1 MKNIKN
7 LVLGRII
14 PLATAGVLCLCTL
27 GCSGRMSTSDTKTV
41 PDVLEQTTSNIDD
54 EVFSLISYTYNDDK
68 TVSLTDALT
77 GLEQSVNRYNLL
89 KDVKFSDKGYDELT
103 EEQQASIDTYTPKD
117 IQDLL
122 NSLESDTLNENEIAD
137 TMQLLYRIKE
147 HDMKL
152 IDEEGLSIVESGY
165 IAAIKSEAC
174 DALSITSD
182 EYKSVRIGKVIDESA
197 PIVSVNQNNEKTG
210 YELQGVYASATNDLY
225 NLQHDMYS
233 GGKELS
239 FSEKL
244 DLIEKGLINI
254 KSVLVSNPEVRT
266 ESFFFTQTDV
276 IDSDVSKSEAH
287 EQIKVR

>member
-41 PDVLEQTTSNIDD
+41 PDVLEQTTSNTDN
-54 EVFSLISYTYNDDK
+54 EVFSSISYSNNNESE
-68 TVSLTDALT
+68 SLVDTLAN
-77 GLEQSVNRYNLL
+77 LEQSINRYNLL

-103 EEQQASIDTYTPKD
+103 EEQQASIDAYTPED
-117 IQDLL
+117 IQELLDL
-122 NSLESDTLNENEIAD
+122 LESDTLNENEIAD

-147 HDMKL
+147 HDTKL

-197 PIVSVNQNNEKTG
+197 PIVSVNQNNEKIG

-225 NLQHDMYS
+225 NLQYDMYS

>member
-41 PDVLEQTTSNIDD
+41 SDVLEQTTSNTDN
-54 EVFSLISYTYNDDK
+54 EVFSSISYSNNNESE
-68 TVSLTDALT
+68 SLVDTLAK
-77 GLEQSVNRYNLL
+77 LEQSVKRYNLL

-103 EEQQASIDTYTPKD
+103 EEQQASIDAYTPED
-117 IQDLL
+117 IQELLDL
-122 NSLESDTLNENEIAD
+122 LESDTLNENEIAD

-147 HDMKL
+147 HDIKL

-182 EYKSVRIGKVIDESA
+182 EYKSVRIEKVIDESA
-197 PIVSVNQNNEKTG
+197 PIVSVNQNNEKIG

-225 NLQHDMYS
+225 NLQYDMYS
-233 GGKELS
+233 GSKELS

>member
-137 TMQLLYRIKE
+137 TMQLLYRIRE
-147 HDMKL
+147 HDINL
-152 IDEEGLSIVESGY
+152 INEEGLSIIEDGY
-165 IAAIKSEAC
+165 LGAIKSEAC
-174 DALSITSD
+174 DALSIPS
-182 EYKSVRIGKVIDESA
+182 EEHERIIVDKYMKDAA
-197 PIVSVNQNNEKTG
+197 PGITVTQDNEKHP
-210 YELQGVYASATNDLY
+210 YDLHGVYSEATQALY
-225 NLQHDMYS
+225 NLQYYMYTEM
-233 GGKELS
+233 KELS

-244 DLIEKGLINI
+244 DLIENGLINI
-254 KSVLVSNPEVRT
+254 KSVLVSNPETRT
-266 ESFFFTQTDV
+266 ESIVFAQINI
-276 IDSDVSKSEAH
+276 IDSDISKSEAH

>member
-1 MKNIKN
+1 MKNIRR

-41 PDVLEQTTSNIDD
+41 PEVLEQTTSNTDN
-54 EVFSLISYTYNDDK
+54 EVLSSISYSNNNESE
-68 TVSLTDALT
+68 SLVDTLAK
-77 GLEQSVNRYNLL
+77 LEQSINRYNLL

-103 EEQQASIDTYTPKD
+103 EEQQASIDAYTPED
-117 IQDLL
+117 IQELLDL
-122 NSLESDTLNENEIAD
+122 LESDTLNENEIAD

-147 HDMKL
+147 HDIKL

-174 DALSITSD
+174 DALSVPSD
-182 EYKSVRIGKVIDESA
+182 EYERVTIARESSGVLPRIK
-197 PIVSVNQNNEKTG
+197 VNQDDEKTS
-210 YELQGVYASATNDLY
+210 YELHGLYGSATQDLY
-225 NLQHDMYS
+225 NLQHEMDRE
-233 GGKELS
+233 KIP

-244 DLIEKGLINI
+244 DLIKKGLTNI
-254 KSVLVSNPEVRT
+254 KYVLVSNPEVRT

-276 IDSDVSKSEAH
+276 IDSDVSKSEALA
-287 EQIKVR
+287 QIKVR

>member
-41 PDVLEQTTSNIDD
+41 PEVLEQTTSNTDN
-54 EVFSLISYTYNDDK
+54 EVFSSISYSNNNESE
-68 TVSLTDALT
+68 SLVDTLAN
-77 GLEQSVNRYNLL
+77 LEQSINRYNLL

-103 EEQQASIDTYTPKD
+103 EEQQASIDAYTPED
-117 IQDLL
+117 IQELLDL
-122 NSLESDTLNENEIAD
+122 LESDTLNENEIAD

-147 HDMKL
+147 HDIKL

-182 EYKSVRIGKVIDESA
+182 EYKSVRIEKVIDESA
-197 PIVSVNQNNEKTG
+197 PIVSVNQNNEKIG

-225 NLQHDMYS
+225 NLQYDMYS

>member
-41 PDVLEQTTSNIDD
+41 PEVLEQTTSNTDN
-54 EVFSLISYTYNDDK
+54 EVFSSISYSNNNESE
-68 TVSLTDALT
+68 SLVDTLAK
-77 GLEQSVNRYNLL
+77 LEQSVKRYSIL

-103 EEQQASIDTYTPKD
+103 EEQQASIDAYTPED
-117 IQDLL
+117 IQELLDL
-122 NSLESDTLNENEIAD
+122 LESDTLNENEIAD

-147 HDMKL
+147 HDIKL

-182 EYKSVRIGKVIDESA
+182 EYKRVRIEKVIDESA
-197 PIVSVNQNNEKTG
+197 PIVSVNQNNEKIG
-210 YELQGVYASATNDLY
+210 YELQGVYVSATNDLY
-225 NLQHDMYS
+225 NLQYDMYS
-233 GGKELS
+233 EGKELS

-266 ESFFFTQTDV
+266 ESFLFTQTDV
-276 IDSDVSKSEAH
+276 IDSDVSKSEALA
-287 EQIKVR
+287 QIKVR

>member
-14 PLATAGVLCLCTL
+14 PLATAGVLCLYTL

-41 PDVLEQTTSNIDD
+41 PEVLEQTTSNTDN
-54 EVFSLISYTYNDDK
+54 EVFSSISYSNNNESE
-68 TVSLTDALT
+68 SLVDTLAN
-77 GLEQSVNRYNLL
+77 LEQSINRYNLL

-103 EEQQASIDTYTPKD
+103 EEQQASIDAYTPED
-117 IQDLL
+117 IQELLDL
-122 NSLESDTLNENEIAD
+122 LESDTLNENEIAD

-147 HDMKL
+147 HDIKL

-197 PIVSVNQNNEKTG
+197 PIVSVNQNNEKIG

-225 NLQHDMYS
+225 NLQYDMYS
-233 GGKELS
+233 GRKELS

-254 KSVLVSNPEVRT
+254 KSVLVSNPEART
-266 ESFFFTQTDV
+266 ESFFFNQTDV
-276 IDSDVSKSEAH
+276 IDSDISKGEAQA
-287 EQIKVR
+287 QIKVR

>member
-41 PDVLEQTTSNIDD
+41 PDVLEQTTSNTDN
-54 EVFSLISYTYNDDK
+54 EVFSSISYSNNNESE
-68 TVSLTDALT
+68 SLVDTLAN
-77 GLEQSVNRYNLL
+77 LEQSINRYNLL

-103 EEQQASIDTYTPKD
+103 EEEQASIDAYTPED
-117 IQDLL
+117 IQELLDL
-122 NSLESDTLNENEIAD
+122 LESDTLNENEIAD

-197 PIVSVNQNNEKTG
+197 PIVSVNKNNEKIG

-225 NLQHDMYS
+225 NLQYDMYS

-266 ESFFFTQTDV
+266 ESFFFDQTDV
-276 IDSDVSKSEAH
+276 IDSDISKSEAH

>member
-41 PDVLEQTTSNIDD
+41 PDVLEQTTSNTDN
-54 EVFSLISYTYNDDK
+54 EVFSSISYSNNNESE
-68 TVSLTDALT
+68 SLVDTLAN
-77 GLEQSVNRYNLL
+77 LEQSINRYNLL

-103 EEQQASIDTYTPKD
+103 EEEQASIDAYTPED
-117 IQDLL
+117 IQELLDL
-122 NSLESDTLNENEIAD
+122 LESDTLNENEIAD

-197 PIVSVNQNNEKTG
+197 PIVSVNQNNEKIG

-276 IDSDVSKSEAH
+276 IDSDISKSEAH

>member
-41 PDVLEQTTSNIDD
+41 PEVLEQTTSNTDN
-54 EVFSLISYTYNDDK
+54 EVLSSISYSNNNESE
-68 TVSLTDALT
+68 SLVDTLAK
-77 GLEQSVNRYNLL
+77 LEQSINRYNLL

-103 EEQQASIDTYTPKD
+103 EEEQASIDAYTPED
-117 IQDLL
+117 IQELLDL
-122 NSLESDTLNENEIAD
+122 LESDTLNENEIAD

-147 HDMKL
+147 HDIKL

-182 EYKSVRIGKVIDESA
+182 EYKSVRIEKVIDESA
-197 PIVSVNQNNEKTG
+197 PIVSVNQNNEKIG

-225 NLQHDMYS
+225 NLQYDMYS
-233 GGKELS
+233 ERKELS

-276 IDSDVSKSEAH
+276 IDSDISKSEAH
-287 EQIKVR
+287 AQIKVR

>member
-1 MKNIKN
+1 MKNIRR

-54 EVFSLISYTYNDDK
+54 EVFSSISYTYNDDK

-77 GLEQSVNRYNLL
+77 GLEQSVNRYSIL

-103 EEQQASIDTYTPKD
+103 EEEQASIDAYTPED
-117 IQDLL
+117 IQELLDL
-122 NSLESDTLNENEIAD
+122 LESDTLNENEIAD

-147 HDMKL
+147 HDTKL

-197 PIVSVNQNNEKTG
+197 PIVSVNQNNEKIG

-225 NLQHDMYS
+225 NLQYDMYS
-233 GGKELS
+233 GRKELS

-276 IDSDVSKSEAH
+276 IDSDVSKSEALA
-287 EQIKVR
+287 QIKVR

>member
-41 PDVLEQTTSNIDD
+41 PEVLEQTTSNTDN
-54 EVFSLISYTYNDDK
+54 EVFSSISYSNNNESE
-68 TVSLTDALT
+68 SLVDTLAN
-77 GLEQSVNRYNLL
+77 LEQSINRYNLL

-103 EEQQASIDTYTPKD
+103 EEEQASIDAYTPED
-117 IQDLL
+117 IQELLDL
-122 NSLESDTLNENEIAD
+122 LESDTLNENEIAD

-197 PIVSVNQNNEKTG
+197 PIVSVNQNNEKIG

-225 NLQHDMYS
+225 NLQYDMYS
-233 GGKELS
+233 ERKELS

-266 ESFFFTQTDV
+266 ESFFFDQTDV
-276 IDSDVSKSEAH
+276 IDSDISKSEAH

>member
-41 PDVLEQTTSNIDD
+41 SDVLEQTTSNTDN
-54 EVFSLISYTYNDDK
+54 EVFSSISYSNNNESE
-68 TVSLTDALT
+68 SLVDTLAK
-77 GLEQSVNRYNLL
+77 LEQSVKRYNLL

-103 EEQQASIDTYTPKD
+103 EEQQASIDAYTPED
-117 IQDLL
+117 IQELLDL
-122 NSLESDTLNENEIAD
+122 LESDTLNENEIAD

-147 HDMKL
+147 HDIKL

-182 EYKSVRIGKVIDESA
+182 EYKSVRIEKVIDESA
-197 PIVSVNQNNEKTG
+197 PIVSVNQNNEKIG

-225 NLQHDMYS
+225 NLQYDMYS

>member
-41 PDVLEQTTSNIDD
+41 SDVLEQTTSNTDN
-54 EVFSLISYTYNDDK
+54 EVFSSISYSNNNESE
-68 TVSLTDALT
+68 SLVDTLAN
-77 GLEQSVNRYNLL
+77 LEQSINRYNLL

-103 EEQQASIDTYTPKD
+103 EEQQASIDAYTPED
-117 IQDLL
+117 IQELLDL
-122 NSLESDTLNENEIAD
+122 LESDTLNENEIAD

-147 HDMKL
+147 HDIKL

-182 EYKSVRIGKVIDESA
+182 EYKSVRIEKVIDESA
-197 PIVSVNQNNEKTG
+197 PIVSVNQNNEKIG

-225 NLQHDMYS
+225 NLQYDMYS
-233 GGKELS
+233 ERKELS

>member
-41 PDVLEQTTSNIDD
+41 SDVLEQTTSNTDN
-54 EVFSLISYTYNDDK
+54 EVFSSISYSNNNESE
-68 TVSLTDALT
+68 SLVDTLAN
-77 GLEQSVNRYNLL
+77 LEQSINRYNLL

-103 EEQQASIDTYTPKD
+103 EEQQASIDAYTPED
-117 IQDLL
+117 IQELLDL
-122 NSLESDTLNENEIAD
+122 LESDTLNENEIAD

-147 HDMKL
+147 HDIKL

-182 EYKSVRIGKVIDESA
+182 EYKSVRIEKVIDESA
-197 PIVSVNQNNEKTG
+197 PIVSVNQNNEKIG

-225 NLQHDMYS
+225 NLQYDMYS

>member
-41 PDVLEQTTSNIDD
+41 PEVLEQTTSNTDN
-54 EVFSLISYTYNDDK
+54 EVFSSISYSNNNESE
-68 TVSLTDALT
+68 SLVDTLAN
-77 GLEQSVNRYNLL
+77 LEQSINRYNLL

-103 EEQQASIDTYTPKD
+103 EEQQASIDAYTPED
-117 IQDLL
+117 IQELLDL
-122 NSLESDTLNENEIAD
+122 LESDTLNENEIAD

-147 HDMKL
+147 HDIKL

-182 EYKSVRIGKVIDESA
+182 EYKSVRIEKVIDESA
-197 PIVSVNQNNEKTG
+197 PIVSVNQNNEKIG

-225 NLQHDMYS
+225 NLQYDMYS

-266 ESFFFTQTDV
+266 ESFIFTQTEV
-276 IDSDVSKSEAH
+276 IDSDISKSEAH
-287 EQIKVR
+287 AQIKVR

>member
-41 PDVLEQTTSNIDD
+41 PEVLEQTTSNTDN
-54 EVFSLISYTYNDDK
+54 EVFSSISYSNNNESE
-68 TVSLTDALT
+68 SLVDTLAN
-77 GLEQSVNRYNLL
+77 LEQSINRYNLL

-103 EEQQASIDTYTPKD
+103 EEEQASIDAYTPED
-117 IQDLL
+117 IQELLDL
-122 NSLESDTLNENEIAD
+122 LESDTLNENEIAD

-197 PIVSVNQNNEKTG
+197 PIVSVNQNNEKIG

-225 NLQHDMYS
+225 NLQYDMYS
-233 GGKELS
+233 ERKELS

>member
-41 PDVLEQTTSNIDD
+41 PEVLEQTTSNTDN
-54 EVFSLISYTYNDDK
+54 EVFSSISYSNNNESE
-68 TVSLTDALT
+68 SLVDTLAK
-77 GLEQSVNRYNLL
+77 LEQSVKRYNLL

-103 EEQQASIDTYTPKD
+103 EEQQASIDAYTPED
-117 IQDLL
+117 IQELLDL
-122 NSLESDTLNENEIAD
+122 LESDTLNENEIAD

-147 HDMKL
+147 HDIKL

-165 IAAIKSEAC
+165 IAAIKGETC
-174 DALSITSD
+174 DALSIPSGEYERVRVDKYIEEISPRIIVKQEDDSD
-182 EYKSVRIGKVIDESA
+182 S
-197 PIVSVNQNNEKTG
+197 
-210 YELQGVYASATNDLY
+210 YELRGIYREVTNDLY
-225 NLQHDMYS
+225 NLQFDMDR
-233 GGKELS
+233 ETIP
-239 FSEKL
+239 FPEKL

-254 KSVLVSNPEVRT
+254 KSVLVSNPEART
-266 ESFFFTQTDV
+266 ESFFFNQTDV
-276 IDSDVSKSEAH
+276 IDSDISKSEAQ

>member
-1 MKNIKN
+1 MKNIRR

-41 PDVLEQTTSNIDD
+41 PEVLEQTTSNTDN
-54 EVFSLISYTYNDDK
+54 EVFSSISYSNNNESE
-68 TVSLTDALT
+68 SLVDTLAN
-77 GLEQSVNRYNLL
+77 LEQSINRYNLL

-103 EEQQASIDTYTPKD
+103 EEQQASIDAYAPED
-117 IQDLL
+117 IQELLDL
-122 NSLESDTLNENEIAD
+122 LESDTLNENEIAD

-147 HDMKL
+147 HDIKL

-182 EYKSVRIGKVIDESA
+182 EYKSVRIEKVIDESA
-197 PIVSVNQNNEKTG
+197 PIVSVNQNNEKIG

-225 NLQHDMYS
+225 NLQYDMYS
-233 GGKELS
+233 GRKELS

-276 IDSDVSKSEAH
+276 IDSDISKSEAH

>member
-41 PDVLEQTTSNIDD
+41 PDVLEQTTSNTDN
-54 EVFSLISYTYNDDK
+54 EVFSSISYSNNNESE
-68 TVSLTDALT
+68 SLVDTLAN
-77 GLEQSVNRYNLL
+77 LEQSINRYNLL

-103 EEQQASIDTYTPKD
+103 EEEQASIDAYTPED
-117 IQDLL
+117 IQELLDL
-122 NSLESDTLNENEIAD
+122 LESDTLNENEIAD

-174 DALSITSD
+174 DALSVPSD
-182 EYKSVRIGKVIDESA
+182 EYERVTIARESSGVLPRIK
-197 PIVSVNQNNEKTG
+197 VNQDDEKTS
-210 YELQGVYASATNDLY
+210 YELHGLYGSATQDLY
-225 NLQHDMYS
+225 NLQHEMDRE
-233 GGKELS
+233 KIP

-244 DLIEKGLINI
+244 DLIKKGLTNI
-254 KSVLVSNPEVRT
+254 KYVLVANPEVRT

-276 IDSDVSKSEAH
+276 IDSDVSKSEALA
-287 EQIKVR
+287 QIKVR

>member
-41 PDVLEQTTSNIDD
+41 SDVLEQTTSNTDN
-54 EVFSLISYTYNDDK
+54 EVFSSISYSNNNESE
-68 TVSLTDALT
+68 SLVDTLAN
-77 GLEQSVNRYNLL
+77 LEQSINRYNLL

-103 EEQQASIDTYTPKD
+103 EEQQASIDAYTPED
-117 IQDLL
+117 IQELLDL
-122 NSLESDTLNENEIAD
+122 LESDTLNENEIAD

-147 HDMKL
+147 HDIKL

-182 EYKSVRIGKVIDESA
+182 EYKSVRIEKVIDESA
-197 PIVSVNQNNEKTG
+197 PIVSVNQNNEKIG

-225 NLQHDMYS
+225 NLQYDMYS
-233 GGKELS
+233 GSKELS

>member
-41 PDVLEQTTSNIDD
+41 PEVLEQTTSNTDN
-54 EVFSLISYTYNDDK
+54 EVFSSISYSNNNESE
-68 TVSLTDALT
+68 SLVDTLAN
-77 GLEQSVNRYNLL
+77 LEQSINRYNLL

-103 EEQQASIDTYTPKD
+103 EEEQASIDAYTPED
-117 IQDLL
+117 IQELLDLL
-122 NSLESDTLNENEIAD
+122 ESNTLNENEIAE
-137 TMQLLYRIKE
+137 TMKLLYRIKE
-147 HDMKL
+147 HDTKL
-152 IDEEGLSIVESGY
+152 IDEEGLSIVEEGY

-174 DALSITSD
+174 DALSIPSGEYERVRVDKYIEEISPRVIVKQEDDSD
-182 EYKSVRIGKVIDESA
+182 
-197 PIVSVNQNNEKTG
+197 P
-210 YELQGVYASATNDLY
+210 YELRGIYREVTNDLY
-225 NLQHDMYS
+225 NLQFEMDRE
-233 GGKELS
+233 KIP

-244 DLIEKGLINI
+244 DLIKKGLTNI
-254 KSVLVSNPEVRT
+254 KYVLVSNPEART

-276 IDSDVSKSEAH
+276 IDSDVSKSEAQ

>member
-41 PDVLEQTTSNIDD
+41 PEVLEQTTSNTDN
-54 EVFSLISYTYNDDK
+54 EVFSSISYSNNNESE
-68 TVSLTDALT
+68 SLVDTLAN
-77 GLEQSVNRYNLL
+77 LEQSINRYNLL

-103 EEQQASIDTYTPKD
+103 EEQQASIDAYTPED
-117 IQDLL
+117 IQELLDL
-122 NSLESDTLNENEIAD
+122 LESDTLNENEIAD

-147 HDMKL
+147 HDIKL

-182 EYKSVRIGKVIDESA
+182 EYKSVRIEKVIDESA
-197 PIVSVNQNNEKTG
+197 PIVSVNQNNEKIG

-225 NLQHDMYS
+225 NLQYDMYS

-287 EQIKVR
+287 AQIKVR

>member
-41 PDVLEQTTSNIDD
+41 PEVLEQTTSNTDN
-54 EVFSLISYTYNDDK
+54 EVFSSISYSNNNESE
-68 TVSLTDALT
+68 SLVDTLAN
-77 GLEQSVNRYNLL
+77 LEQSINRYNLL

-103 EEQQASIDTYTPKD
+103 EEEQASIDAYTPED
-117 IQDLL
+117 IQELLDL
-122 NSLESDTLNENEIAD
+122 LESDTLNENEIAD

-147 HDMKL
+147 YDIKL
-152 IDEEGLSIVESGY
+152 IDEDGLSIVEEGY

-182 EYKSVRIGKVIDESA
+182 EYKSVRIEKVIDESA
-197 PIVSVNQNNEKTG
+197 PIVSVNQNNEKIG

-225 NLQHDMYS
+225 NLQYDMYS
-233 GGKELS
+233 GSKELS

-266 ESFFFTQTDV
+266 ESFFFDQTDV
-276 IDSDVSKSEAH
+276 IDSDISKSEAH

>member
-14 PLATAGVLCLCTL
+14 PLATAGVLCLCML

-41 PDVLEQTTSNIDD
+41 PDVLEQTTSNTDN
-54 EVFSLISYTYNDDK
+54 EVFSSISYSNNNESE
-68 TVSLTDALT
+68 SLVDALAK
-77 GLEQSVNRYNLL
+77 LEQSVNRYNLL

-103 EEQQASIDTYTPKD
+103 EEQQASIDAYTPED
-117 IQDLL
+117 IQELLDLL
-122 NSLESDTLNENEIAD
+122 ESNTLNENEIAD

-147 HDMKL
+147 HDIKL
-152 IDEEGLSIVESGY
+152 IDEEGLSIVEEGY

-174 DALSITSD
+174 DALSIPSGEYERVRVDKYIEEISPRIIVKQEDDSD
-182 EYKSVRIGKVIDESA
+182 S
-197 PIVSVNQNNEKTG
+197 
-210 YELQGVYASATNDLY
+210 YELRGIYREVTNDLY
-225 NLQHDMYS
+225 NLQFDMDR
-233 GGKELS
+233 ETIP
-239 FSEKL
+239 FPEKL

-254 KSVLVSNPEVRT
+254 KSVLVSNPEART

-276 IDSDVSKSEAH
+276 IDSDISKSEAQ

>member
-41 PDVLEQTTSNIDD
+41 SDVLEQTTSNTDN
-54 EVFSLISYTYNDDK
+54 EVFSSISYSNNNESE
-68 TVSLTDALT
+68 SLVDTLAN
-77 GLEQSVNRYNLL
+77 LEQSVKRYSIL

-103 EEQQASIDTYTPKD
+103 EEQQASIDAYTPED
-117 IQDLL
+117 IQELLDL
-122 NSLESDTLNENEIAD
+122 LESDTLNENEIAD

-147 HDMKL
+147 HDIKL

-182 EYKSVRIGKVIDESA
+182 EYKSVRIEKVIDESA
-197 PIVSVNQNNEKTG
+197 PIVSVNQNNEKIG
-210 YELQGVYASATNDLY
+210 YELQGVYASVTNDLY
-225 NLQHDMYS
+225 NLQYDMYS

>member
-41 PDVLEQTTSNIDD
+41 PDVLEQTTSNTDN
-54 EVFSLISYTYNDDK
+54 EVFSSISYSNNNESE
-68 TVSLTDALT
+68 SLVDTLAN
-77 GLEQSVNRYNLL
+77 LEQSINRYNLL

-103 EEQQASIDTYTPKD
+103 EEQQASIDAYTPED
-117 IQDLL
+117 IQELLDL
-122 NSLESDTLNENEIAD
+122 LESDTLNENEIAD

-147 HDMKL
+147 HDTKL

-197 PIVSVNQNNEKTG
+197 PIVSVNQNNEKIG

-225 NLQHDMYS
+225 NLQYDIYS

>member
-1 MKNIKN
+1 MKNIRR

-41 PDVLEQTTSNIDD
+41 PEVLEQTTSNTDN
-54 EVFSLISYTYNDDK
+54 EVLSSISYSNNNESE
-68 TVSLTDALT
+68 SLVDTLAK
-77 GLEQSVNRYNLL
+77 LEQSINRYNLL

-147 HDMKL
+147 HDIKL
-152 IDEEGLSIVESGY
+152 IDEEGLSIVEEGY

-174 DALSITSD
+174 DALSVPSD
-182 EYKSVRIGKVIDESA
+182 EYERVTIARESSGVLPRIK
-197 PIVSVNQNNEKTG
+197 VNQDDEKTS
-210 YELQGVYASATNDLY
+210 YELHGLYGSATQDLY
-225 NLQHDMYS
+225 NLQHEMDRE
-233 GGKELS
+233 KIP

-244 DLIEKGLINI
+244 DLIKKGLTNI
-254 KSVLVSNPEVRT
+254 KYVLVSNPEVRT

-276 IDSDVSKSEAH
+276 IDSDVSKSEALA
-287 EQIKVR
+287 QIKVR

>member
-1 MKNIKN
+1 MKNIRR

-54 EVFSLISYTYNDDK
+54 EVFSSISYTYNDDK

-77 GLEQSVNRYNLL
+77 GLEQSVNRYSIL

-103 EEQQASIDTYTPKD
+103 EEEQASIDAYTPKD

-122 NSLESDTLNENEIAD
+122 NSLESDTFNENEITD
-137 TMQLLYRIKE
+137 TMKLLYRIKE
-147 HDMKL
+147 HDIKL
-152 IDEEGLSIVESGY
+152 IDEEGLSIVEEGY

-197 PIVSVNQNNEKTG
+197 PIVSVNQNNEKIG

-225 NLQHDMYS
+225 NLQYDMYS
-233 GGKELS
+233 GRKELS

-276 IDSDVSKSEAH
+276 IDSDISKSEAH